1 MGSAAESG
9 VIWRGCGMIWGGR
22 EMDFYADGNKSQ
34 KLITHIDGVR
44 NNASFFSRA
53 FGCEAWG
60 ALIGDWHD
68 LGKFMNAFQLY
79 MLEDE
84 QRIEHAVVGG
94 RYATDQF
101 DDTLRRLA
109 LQLTITC
116 HHTGLQNSEALGKRL
131 VNATQLVCEAIKNA
145 PMDLL
150 HRKLPEWPEWLN
162 PPDVTAGKRKIDEW
176 KRSLEFWI
184 RMLHSCLV
192 DADWLDAEKREPDSP
207 KRPYFPSIEEL
218 RDKLDRYIDKKV
230 SEAKKNDV
238 NAQRKNVLD
247 ACRNTA
253 LSDPGNFS
261 LTVPTGGGKTLSGMS
276 FALNHAAK
284 NKMKRVI
291 VVIPYTSI
299 IEQNA
304 SVYAEIF
311 GRENVIEH
319 HANIDPEKDTER
331 NRLASENWDAPIVVT
346 TNVQFFESLY
356 ANKNSRLRKL
366 HNIARSVIILDEVQS
381 LPPELLYPILDA
393 IRELREHYGCSVV
406 LSTATQPAL
415 KKRTSF
421 ICGLDAVKE
430 IIPDAMKL
438 SRDLVRVNIEWETD
452 SAIEYSDISERI
464 LKENMQRVLV
474 VTHKRK
480 DARVLAGLLPENTY
494 HLSASMCPSHRK
506 DILNEVKKLLENETS
521 IVRLVSTQL
530 IEAGVDIDFPV
541 VFRALAG
548 IDSISQTAGRCNREG
563 NDVNGGRLIVFRAPT
578 DPPSGVL
585 RLGKG
590 ITESLL
596 NSSESDGFLR
606 GDDGSLDLT
615 SPAIYDTYFRL
626 FYSGLQLDGAGV
638 QNARAS
644 LDFPEV
650 AKRFRM
656 IDSAT
661 YPVVVPYKD
670 AYKRLEIVRAK
681 FKPSRDDFRSLQPFI
696 VQIYSQEFQALNNI
710 GAIGSIHE
718 KAFLYLSLP
727 YERLYDERF
736 GLVVS
741 EENLFPDYSKF
752 NV

>member
-1 MGSAAESG
+1 LAGRGMDG
-9 VIWRGCGMIWGGR
+9 VDELQRCRPCKDLGWRL
-22 EMDFYADGNKSQ
+22 MDFYADGNKSQ
-34 KLITHIDGVR
+34 KLMAHIDGVR
-44 NNASFFSRA
+44 NNASLFSKE

-60 ALIGDWHD
+60 ALLGDWHD
-68 LGKFMNAFQLY
+68 LGKFMEAFQRY

-84 QRIEHAVVGG
+84 QRIEHAAVGG

-101 DDTLRRLA
+101 NDRPRRLA
-109 LQLTITC
+109 VQLAITC
-116 HHTGLQNSEALGKRL
+116 HHTGLQNSEALRKRL
-131 VNATQLVCEAIKNA
+131 VNAAQLVSDAIKNA
-145 PMDLL
+145 PENLL
-150 HRKLPEWPEWLN
+150 QRKLPEWPEWLI
-162 PPDVTAGKRKIDEW
+162 PPNVSAEENKINEW

-192 DADWLDAEKREPDSP
+192 DADWLDAEKRDPDTP
-207 KRPYFPSIEEL
+207 KRPEFPSIEEL
-218 RDKLDRYIDKKV
+218 RDELDAYIDAKV
-230 SEAKKNDV
+230 SNAAKNNWTPV
-238 NAQRKNVLD
+238 NAQRKSVLD
-247 ACRNTA
+247 ACRESAITNT
-253 LSDPGNFS
+253 GFFS

-276 FALNHAAK
+276 FALNHAVK
-284 NKMKRVI
+284 NKMKHVI

-304 SVYAEIF
+304 SVYAEVF
-311 GRENVIEH
+311 GAKNVIEH
-319 HANIDPEKDTER
+319 HSNIDPEKDTER
-331 NRLASENWDAPIVVT
+331 NCRASENWDAPIIVT

-366 HNIARSVIILDEVQS
+366 HNISRSVIILDEVQS
-381 LPPELLYPILDA
+381 LPPGLLYPILDV

-415 KKRTSF
+415 KKRKSF
-421 ICGLDAVKE
+421 MCGLDEVKE
-430 IIPDAMKL
+430 IIPNVMKL
-438 SRDLVRVNIEWETD
+438 SRDLARVNIEWETGN
-452 SAIEYSDISERI
+452 AVEYPDISERI

-480 DARVLAGLLPENTY
+480 DARVLAGLLPEETY

-506 DILNEVKKLLENETS
+506 DILKKVTELLKNESST
-521 IVRLVSTQL
+521 VRLVSTQL

-548 IDSISQTAGRCNREG
+548 LDSISQTAGRCNREG

-578 DPPSGVL
+578 EPPAGVL

-590 ITESLL
+590 IMESLL
-596 NSSESDGFLR
+596 NSSESDGVLR

-626 FYSGLQLDGAGV
+626 FYSGVQLDGAGV

-670 AYKRLEIVRAK
+670 AYKKLEIVRAK
-681 FKPSRDDFRSLQPFI
+681 LKPSRDDLR
-696 VQIYSQEFQALNNI
+696 
-710 GAIGSIHE
+710 
-718 KAFLYLSLP
+718 
-727 YERLYDERF
+727 
-736 GLVVS
+736 
-741 EENLFPDYSKF
+741 
-752 NV
+752 

>member
-1 MGSAAESG
+1 
-9 VIWRGCGMIWGGR
+9 
-22 EMDFYADGNKSQ
+22 MDFYADGNKSQ

-44 NNASFFSRA
+44 NNASLFSKE

-60 ALIGDWHD
+60 ALLGDWHD
-68 LGKFMNAFQLY
+68 LGKFMEAFQRY

-84 QRIEHAVVGG
+84 HRIEHAVVGG

-101 DDTLRRLA
+101 DDPLRKLA

-116 HHTGLQNSEALGKRL
+116 HHTGLQNSETLRKRL
-131 VNATQLVCEAIKNA
+131 LSATQLVQDAIKTA
-145 PMDLL
+145 PNDLL
-150 HRKLPEWPEWLN
+150 NRKLPEWPKWLI
-162 PPDVTAGKRKIDEW
+162 PPSDTAGKKGINEW

-184 RMLHSCLV
+184 RLLHSCLV
-192 DADWLDAEKREPDSP
+192 DADWLDAEKRDLYAP
-207 KRPYFPSIEEL
+207 KRPKFPSINKL
-218 RDKLDRYIDKKV
+218 RDELDRYIDAKV
-230 SEAKKNDV
+230 SEVKENNWTPV
-238 NAQRKNVLD
+238 NAQRKDVLD
-247 ACRNTA
+247 ACRESAMINT
-253 LSDPGNFS
+253 GYFS

-276 FALNHAAK
+276 FALNHAVE

-304 SVYAEIF
+304 SVYTGVF

-319 HANIDPEKDTER
+319 HSNLDPNKDTER
-331 NRLASENWDAPIVVT
+331 NKLASENWDAPIIVT
-346 TNVQFFESLY
+346 TNIQFFESLY
-356 ANKNSRLRKL
+356 TNKNSRLRKL
-366 HNIARSVIILDEVQS
+366 HNISRSIIVLDEVQS
-381 LPPELLYPILDA
+381 LPPGLLYPILDA

-415 KKRTSF
+415 KKRKSF
-421 ICGLDAVKE
+421 MCGLDNVKE
-430 IIPDAMKL
+430 IIPDTMKL
-438 SRDLVRVNIEWETD
+438 SRDLARVNIEWETGRTM
-452 SAIEYSDISERI
+452 EYSDISERI
-464 LKENMQRVLV
+464 LKEGIQRVLV

-480 DARVLAGLLPENTY
+480 DARMLAGLLPEDTY

-506 DILNEVKKLLENETS
+506 NTLGLVKELLENESST
-521 IVRLVSTQL
+521 VRLVSTQL

-548 IDSISQTAGRCNREG
+548 LDSIAQTAGRCNREG
-563 NDVNGGRLIVFRAPT
+563 KDVNGGRLIVFRAPT
-578 DPPSGVL
+578 EPPPGVL

-590 ITESLL
+590 ITESLI
-596 NSSESDGFLR
+596 NSSESDRISR

-626 FYSGLQLDGAGV
+626 FYSGVQLDGKGV

-656 IDSAT
+656 IDNAT
-661 YPVVVPYKD
+661 YPVIVPYKD
-670 AYKRLEIVRAK
+670 AYNKLDIIREK
-681 FKPSRDDFRSLQPFI
+681 FKPSQDDFRSVQPFI
-696 VQIYSQEFQALNNI
+696 VQIYFQEFEALNKV
-710 GAIGSIHE
+710 GALGSIHE
-718 KAFLYLSLP
+718 KSFFYLTSP

-741 EENLFPDYSKF
+741 EENLFPDYSKL

>member
-1 MGSAAESG
+1 
-9 VIWRGCGMIWGGR
+9 
-22 EMDFYADGNKSQ
+22 MDFYADGNKSQ

-44 NNASFFSRA
+44 NNASLFSKA
-53 FGCEAWG
+53 FDCEAWG
-60 ALIGDWHD
+60 ALLGDWHD
-68 LGKFMNAFQLY
+68 LGKFMDAFQRY

-101 DDTLRRLA
+101 DDPLRKLA
-109 LQLTITC
+109 LQLAITC
-116 HHTGLQNSEALGKRL
+116 HHTGLQDSEALRKRL
-131 VNATQLVCEAIKNA
+131 VNAAQMVRDAIKNA
-145 PMDLL
+145 PEDLL
-150 HRKLPEWPEWLN
+150 HRNLPEWPEWLI
-162 PPDVTAGKRKIDEW
+162 PPIVTAEKQKIDEW

-192 DADWLDAEKREPDSP
+192 DADWLDAEKRDPDVV
-207 KRPYFPSIEEL
+207 KRPNFPSIDEL
-218 RDKLDRYIDKKV
+218 RDELDRYIDAKV
-230 SEAKKNDV
+230 SDAKRNNWTPV
-238 NAQRKNVLD
+238 NAQRKEVLD
-247 ACRNTA
+247 ACRKSAITNT
-253 LSDPGNFS
+253 GYFS

-276 FALNHAAK
+276 FALNHAVE
-284 NKMKRVI
+284 NKMNRVI
-291 VVIPYTSI
+291 VVIPYTTI

-304 SVYAEIF
+304 SVYAEVF

-319 HANIDPEKDTER
+319 HSNLDPEKDTER
-331 NRLASENWDAPIVVT
+331 NQLASENWDAPIIVT

-356 ANKNSRLRKL
+356 TNKNSRLRKL
-366 HNIARSVIILDEVQS
+366 HNISRSVIFLDEVQS
-381 LPPELLYPILDA
+381 LPPGLLYPILDA

-406 LSTATQPAL
+406 LSTATQPSL
-415 KKRTSF
+415 KKLESF
-421 ICGLDAVKE
+421 NCGLKEVKE
-430 IIPDAMKL
+430 IIPDSMKL
-438 SRDLVRVNIEWETD
+438 SRDLARVNIEWETD
-452 SAIEYSDISERI
+452 RVMEYSDVAERI

-480 DARVLAGLLPENTY
+480 DARLLAGLLPENAY

-506 DILNEVKKLLENETS
+506 DTLNKVKGELLKNEFS
-521 IVRLVSTQL
+521 AVRLVSTQL

-548 IDSISQTAGRCNREG
+548 LDSISQTAGRCNREG
-563 NDVNGGRLIVFRAPT
+563 KNVNGGRLIVFRAPT
-578 DPPSGVL
+578 EPPAGIL

-596 NSSESDGFLR
+596 NAHESDGVLR

-615 SPAIYDTYFRL
+615 SPATYDTYFRL
-626 FYSGLQLDGAGV
+626 FYSGVQLDGAGV

-650 AKRFRM
+650 AKRFHM

-670 AYKRLEIVRAK
+670 AYDKLDVIRAK
-681 FKPSRDDFRSLQPFI
+681 FKPSRDDFRSLQSFV
-696 VQIYSQEFQALNNI
+696 VQIYSHELQTLDNI
-710 GAIGSIHE
+710 GALGSIQE
-718 KAFLYLSLP
+718 KSFYYLTPP

>member
-1 MGSAAESG
+1 MK
-9 VIWRGCGMIWGGR
+9 
-22 EMDFYADGNKSQ
+22 FYADGNRTQQLNDHLEGVTQ
-34 KLITHIDGVR
+34 KA
-44 NNASFFSRA
+44 ASFAEYFKCRQ
-53 FGCEAWG
+53 WG
-60 ALIGDWHD
+60 HLLGKWHD
-68 LGKFMNAFQLY
+68 LGKFSDGFQQY
-79 MLEDE
+79 MLDGKL
-84 QRIEHAVVGG
+84 RVEHAVVGG
-94 RYATDQF
+94 RYATDFF
-101 DDTLRRLA
+101 DDPLRRIA
-109 LQLTITC
+109 IQFAITC
-116 HHTGLQNSEALGKRL
+116 HHTGLQNAEAVRQRL
-131 VNATQLVCEAIKNA
+131 KKAEQLVADSIKNV
-145 PMDLL
+145 PGELL
-150 HRKLPEWPEWLN
+150 SQKLPDWPEWLS
-162 PPDVTAGKRKIDEW
+162 PPSNSSTKQNIDDW

-192 DADWLDAEKREPDSP
+192 DADWLDAEKRDSDAP
-207 KRPYFPSIEEL
+207 KRPDFPSIDKL
-218 RDKLDRYIDKKV
+218 RDQLDEYIDKKV
-230 SEAKKNDV
+230 CDAKKNNWTQINV
-238 NAQRKNVLD
+238 QRKNVLD
-247 ACRNTA
+247 ACRESAITKT
-253 LSDPGNFS
+253 GYFS

-276 FALNHAAK
+276 FALNHAVE

-291 VVIPYTSI
+291 AVIPYTSI

-304 SVYAEIF
+304 SVYAEVF
-311 GRENVIEH
+311 GRENLIEH
-319 HANIDPEKDTER
+319 HSNIDPEKDTER
-331 NRLASENWDAPIVVT
+331 NRLASENWDAPIIVT

-366 HNIARSVIILDEVQS
+366 HNISRSVIILDEVQS
-381 LPPELLYPILDA
+381 LPPGLLYPILDA
-393 IRELREHYGCSVV
+393 IQELREHYGCSVV

-415 KKRTSF
+415 KKRKSF
-421 ICGLDAVKE
+421 MCGLDTVRE
-430 IIPDAMKL
+430 IIPCAMKL
-438 SRDLVRVNIEWETD
+438 SQNLARVNIEWETGRVM
-452 SAIEYSDISERI
+452 EYSDISERI

-506 DILNEVKKLLENETS
+506 DTLNKVKEELLKNESST
-521 IVRLVSTQL
+521 VRVVSTQL

-548 IDSISQTAGRCNREG
+548 LDSISQTAGRCNREG
-563 NDVNGGRLIVFRAPT
+563 KDVNGGRLIVFRAPT
-578 DPPSGVL
+578 EPPAGVL

-596 NSSESDGFLR
+596 NSSESDGVLR

-615 SPAIYDTYFRL
+615 SSAIYDAYFRL
-626 FYSGLQLDGAGV
+626 FYSGIQLDGAGV

-650 AKRFRM
+650 AKRFRI
-656 IDSAT
+656 IDSVA

-670 AYKRLEIVRAK
+670 AYDKLDAVRAK

-696 VQIYSQEFQALNNI
+696 VQIYFQEFQALNNV
-710 GAIGSIHE
+710 GALGSIHE
-718 KAFLYLSLP
+718 KAFFYLTPP

-741 EENLFPDYSKF
+741 EENLFPNYSKF

>member
-1 MGSAAESG
+1 
-9 VIWRGCGMIWGGR
+9 
-22 EMDFYADGNKSQ
+22 MDFYADGNKSQ
-34 KLITHIDGVR
+34 KLMTHINGVR
-44 NNASFFSRA
+44 NNASLFSKE
-53 FGCEAWG
+53 FGCETWG
-60 ALIGDWHD
+60 ALLGDWHD
-68 LGKFMNAFQLY
+68 LGKFMEAFQRY

-101 DDTLRRLA
+101 DDPLRKLA

-116 HHTGLQNSEALGKRL
+116 HHTGLQNSETLRKRL
-131 VNATQLVCEAIKNA
+131 IGATQLVQDAIKNV
-145 PMDLL
+145 PIDLL
-150 HRKLPEWPEWLN
+150 NRKLPEWPEWLI
-162 PPDVTAGKRKIDEW
+162 PPSDNAEEKEINEW

-192 DADWLDAEKREPDSP
+192 DADWLDAEKRDPDAP
-207 KRPYFPSIEEL
+207 KRPDFPSIDEFRDEL
-218 RDKLDRYIDKKV
+218 DGYIDTKV
-230 SEAKKNDV
+230 IDAKKNNWTPV
-238 NAQRKNVLD
+238 NAQRKDVLD
-247 ACRNTA
+247 ACREFAITNT
-253 LSDPGNFS
+253 GYFS

-276 FALNHAAK
+276 FALNHAVE

-304 SVYAEIF
+304 SVYAEVF

-319 HANIDPEKDTER
+319 HSNIDPEKDTER
-331 NRLASENWDAPIVVT
+331 NRLASENWDAPIIVT

-356 ANKNSRLRKL
+356 TNKNSRLRKL
-366 HNIARSVIILDEVQS
+366 HNISRSVIILDEVQS

-393 IRELREHYGCSVV
+393 IKELREHYGCSVV

-415 KKRTSF
+415 IKRKSLM
-421 ICGLDAVKE
+421 CGLDEVRE

-438 SRDLVRVNIEWETD
+438 SRDLARVNIEWETD

-464 LKENMQRVLV
+464 LKENMHRVLV

-480 DARVLAGLLPENTY
+480 DARVLAGLLSENTY

-506 DILNEVKKLLENETS
+506 DTLKKVGELLQNES
-521 IVRLVSTQL
+521 SAVRLVSTQL

-548 IDSISQTAGRCNREG
+548 LDSILQTAGRCNREG
-563 NDVNGGRLIVFRAPT
+563 KDVNGGRLIVFRAPT
-578 DPPSGVL
+578 EPPAGIL

-596 NSSESDGFLR
+596 NSSEADGVLR
-606 GDDGSLDLT
+606 GDNGSLDLT

-626 FYSGLQLDGAGV
+626 FYSGVQLDGAGV

-670 AYKRLEIVRAK
+670 AYDKLDVVREK

-696 VQIYSQEFQALNNI
+696 VQIYFHEFKTLEKVGAL
-710 GAIGSIHE
+710 GSMHE
-718 KAFLYLSLP
+718 NSFFYLTTP
-727 YERLYDERF
+727 YELLYDERF

-741 EENLFPDYSKF
+741 EENIFPDYSKF

>member
-1 MGSAAESG
+1 MN
-9 VIWRGCGMIWGGR
+9 
-22 EMDFYADGNKSQ
+22 FYADGDKIQSLM
-34 KLITHIDGVR
+34 KHIYEVR
-44 NNASFFSRA
+44 NDASLFSKD

-60 ALIGDWHD
+60 TLLGEWHD
-68 LGKFMNAFQLY
+68 LGKFMEAFQKY
-79 MLEDE
+79 MLEDGP
-84 QRIEHAVVGG
+84 RIEHAVVGG
-94 RYATDQF
+94 RYATDVF
-101 DDTLRRLA
+101 GDPLRRLA
-109 LQLTITC
+109 LQVSITC
-116 HHTGLQNSEALGKRL
+116 HHTGLQNSEHIRQRL
-131 VNATQLVCEAIKNA
+131 LVAGQLVQDAIKNV
-145 PMDLL
+145 PSDLL
-150 HRKLPEWPEWLN
+150 NKKLPDWPEWLIS
-162 PPDVTAGKRKIDEW
+162 PDNIQKKTDIDNW
-176 KRSLEFWI
+176 KRNLEFWI

-192 DADWLDAEKREPDSP
+192 DADWLDAEKRDPEAP
-207 KRPYFPSIEEL
+207 KRPDFPSIDKL
-218 RDKLDRYIDKKV
+218 RDELDRYIDAKV
-230 SEAKKNDV
+230 SDAKRNNWTPV

-247 ACRNTA
+247 ACRESAIAGT
-253 LSDPGNFS
+253 GCFS

-276 FALNHAAK
+276 FALNHAVE

-299 IEQNA
+299 IEQNS
-304 SVYAEIF
+304 SVYAEVF

-319 HANIDPEKDTER
+319 HSNLAPEKDTER
-331 NRLASENWDAPIVVT
+331 NRLASENWDAPIIVT

-356 ANKNSRLRKL
+356 TNKNSRLRKL
-366 HNIARSVIILDEVQS
+366 HNISRSVIILDEVQS

-415 KKRTSF
+415 IKRKSF
-421 ICGLDAVKE
+421 MCGLDEVRE

-438 SRDLVRVNIEWETD
+438 SRDLARVNIEWETD

-464 LKENMQRVLV
+464 LKENMPRVLV

-480 DARVLAGLLPENTY
+480 DARLLAGLLSENTY

-506 DILNEVKKLLENETS
+506 NTLKKVGELLRNEFST
-521 IVRLVSTQL
+521 VRLVSTQL

-548 IDSISQTAGRCNREG
+548 LDSISQTAGRCNREG
-563 NDVNGGRLIVFRAPT
+563 KDVNGGRLIVFRAPT
-578 DPPSGVL
+578 EPPAGVL

-596 NSSESDGFLR
+596 NSSEADGVLR
-606 GDDGSLDLT
+606 GDDGSLDLM
-615 SPAIYDTYFRL
+615 SPKIYDTYFRL
-626 FYSGLQLDGAGV
+626 FYSGVQLDGAGV
-638 QNARAS
+638 QNARTN

-656 IDSAT
+656 IDRAT

-670 AYKRLEIVRAK
+670 AYDKLDVVRAK

-696 VQIYSQEFQALNNI
+696 VQIYSQEFKALNNI
-710 GAIGSIHE
+710 GALGTIHE
-718 KAFLYLSLP
+718 KSFYYLTPP

-741 EENLFPDYSKF
+741 KENIFPDYSKF

>member
-1 MGSAAESG
+1 
-9 VIWRGCGMIWGGR
+9 
-22 EMDFYADGNKSQ
+22 MDFYADGNKSQ
-34 KLITHIDGVR
+34 KLIKHIDGVR
-44 NNASFFSRA
+44 NNASLFSKA

-60 ALIGDWHD
+60 ALLGDWHD
-68 LGKFMNAFQLY
+68 LGKFMETFQRY
-79 MLEDE
+79 MLEDG

-101 DDTLRRLA
+101 DDRYRRLA
-109 LQLTITC
+109 LQFTITC
-116 HHTGLQNSEALGKRL
+116 HHTGLQNSEALRKRL
-131 VNATQLVCEAIKNA
+131 VNAAQLVRDAIKNA
-145 PMDLL
+145 PEDLL
-150 HRKLPEWPEWLN
+150 QRKLPKWPEWLI
-162 PPDVTAGKRKIDEW
+162 PSDDSTEKKKRDEW
-176 KRSLEFWI
+176 PRNLEFWI

-192 DADWLDAEKREPDSP
+192 DADWLDAEKRDSDTP
-207 KRPYFPSIEEL
+207 KRPDFPSIDKL
-218 RDKLDRYIDKKV
+218 RDELDGYIDAKV
-230 SEAKKNDV
+230 FEAKKNNWTQV

-247 ACRNTA
+247 ACRESAITKT
-253 LSDPGNFS
+253 GYFS
-261 LTVPTGGGKTLSGMS
+261 LMVPTGGGKTLSGMS
-276 FALNHAAK
+276 FALNHAVE

-304 SVYAEIF
+304 SVYAEVF

-319 HANIDPEKDTER
+319 HSNLDPEKDTER
-331 NRLASENWDAPIVVT
+331 NRLASENWDAPIIVT

-366 HNIARSVIILDEVQS
+366 HNISRSVIILDEVQS
-381 LPPELLYPILDA
+381 LPPRLLYPILDA

-415 KKRTSF
+415 KKRKSF
-421 ICGLDAVKE
+421 MCGLDEVKE

-438 SRDLVRVNIEWETD
+438 SRDLARVNIEWETGRVM
-452 SAIEYSDISERI
+452 EYSDVSERI
-464 LKENMQRVLV
+464 AKENMHRVLV

-480 DARVLAGLLPENTY
+480 DTRVLAGLLSSENTY

-506 DILNEVKKLLENETS
+506 DTLDKVKEELLKNKSST
-521 IVRLVSTQL
+521 VRLVSTQL
-530 IEAGVDIDFPV
+530 IEAGVDIDFPI
-541 VFRALAG
+541 VFRALSG
-548 IDSISQTAGRCNREG
+548 LDSISQAAGRCNREG
-563 NDVNGGRLIVFRAPT
+563 EDDNGGRLIVFRAPT
-578 DPPSGVL
+578 EPPPGVL

-596 NSSESDGFLR
+596 NSNESDGVLR
-606 GDDGSLDLT
+606 RDDGSLDLS

-626 FYSGLQLDGAGV
+626 FYSGVQLDGAGV
-638 QNARAS
+638 QNARAN

-661 YPVVVPYKD
+661 YPIVVPYKD
-670 AYKRLEIVRAK
+670 AYDKLDVVRAK
-681 FKPSRDDFRSLQPFI
+681 FKPSRDDFRSVQPFI
-696 VQIYSQEFQALNNI
+696 VQIYFQEFQALNNE
-710 GAIGSIHE
+710 GALGSIHE
-718 KAFLYLSLP
+718 KAFFYLTPP

>member
-1 MGSAAESG
+1 
-9 VIWRGCGMIWGGR
+9 
-22 EMDFYADGNKSQ
+22 MDFYADGNKSQ

-44 NNASFFSRA
+44 NNASLFSKE

-60 ALIGDWHD
+60 ALLGDWHD
-68 LGKFMNAFQLY
+68 LGKFMEAFQRY
-79 MLEDE
+79 MLEDG
-84 QRIEHAVVGG
+84 QRVEHAVVGG

-101 DDTLRRLA
+101 DDSLRKLA
-109 LQLTITC
+109 LQLSITC
-116 HHTGLQNSEALGKRL
+116 HHTGLQNSEALRRRL
-131 VNATQLVCEAIKNA
+131 VSAAQLVRNAIKNA
-145 PMDLL
+145 PNDLL
-150 HRKLPEWPEWLN
+150 DRKLPEWPEWLI
-162 PPDVTAGKRKIDEW
+162 PPSVTAEEKKINEW

-192 DADWLDAEKREPDSP
+192 DADWLDAEKRDSDAP
-207 KRPYFPSIEEL
+207 KRPVFSSIDEL
-218 RDKLDRYIDKKV
+218 RDHLDKYIDKKV
-230 SEAKKNDV
+230 CDAKKNNWTQINV
-238 NAQRKNVLD
+238 QRKNVLD
-247 ACRNTA
+247 ACRESATTKT
-253 LSDPGNFS
+253 GYFS

-276 FALNHAAK
+276 FALNHAVE

-304 SVYAEIF
+304 SVYAKVF
-311 GRENVIEH
+311 GRKNVIEH
-319 HANIDPEKDTER
+319 HSNIDPEKDTER
-331 NRLASENWDAPIVVT
+331 NRLASENWDAPIIVT

-366 HNIARSVIILDEVQS
+366 HNISRSVIILDEVQS
-381 LPPELLYPILDA
+381 LPPGLLYPILDA
-393 IRELREHYGCSVV
+393 IQELRKHYGCSVV

-415 KKRTSF
+415 KKRKSF
-421 ICGLDAVKE
+421 MCGLDAVRE

-438 SRDLVRVNIEWETD
+438 SRNLARVNIEWDID
-452 SAIEYSDISERI
+452 SVIEYSDISERI
-464 LKENMQRVLV
+464 LKENMQRVLM

-480 DARVLAGLLPENTY
+480 DVRVLAGLLPENTY
-494 HLSASMCPSHRK
+494 HLSASMCSSHRK
-506 DILNEVKKLLENETS
+506 DTLNKVKEELLKNESST
-521 IVRLVSTQL
+521 VRVVSTQL

-548 IDSISQTAGRCNREG
+548 LDSISQTAGRCNREG
-563 NDVNGGRLIVFRAPT
+563 KDVNGGRLIVFRAPT
-578 DPPSGVL
+578 EPPAGIL

-596 NSSESDGFLR
+596 NSSESDGVLR
-606 GDDGSLDLT
+606 GNDGSLDLT

-626 FYSGLQLDGAGV
+626 FYSGVQLDGAGV

-670 AYKRLEIVRAK
+670 AYSKLDIVRAK
-681 FKPSRDDFRSLQPFI
+681 FKPSRDDFRSVQPFI
-696 VQIYSQEFQALNNI
+696 VQIYSQEFQTLNNI
-710 GAIGSIHE
+710 GALGSIHE
-718 KAFLYLSLP
+718 KAFFYLTLP

>member
-1 MGSAAESG
+1 
-9 VIWRGCGMIWGGR
+9 
-22 EMDFYADGNKSQ
+22 MDFYADRNKIQ
-34 KLITHIDGVR
+34 KLMTHIDGVR
-44 NNASFFSRA
+44 NNSSLFSKA

-60 ALIGDWHD
+60 ALLGDWHD
-68 LGKFMNAFQLY
+68 LGKFMEAFQRY

-101 DDTLRRLA
+101 DDPLRKLA

-116 HHTGLQNSEALGKRL
+116 HHTGLQNSEALRKRL
-131 VNATQLVCEAIKNA
+131 ASAAQLVHNAIKNA
-145 PMDLL
+145 PNALL
-150 HRKLPEWPEWLN
+150 NRKLPEWPEWLI
-162 PPDVTAGKRKIDEW
+162 PPSVTAEEKKINEW

-184 RMLHSCLV
+184 RILHSCLV
-192 DADWLDAEKREPDSP
+192 DADWLDAEKRDPDAP
-207 KRPYFPSIEEL
+207 KRPDFPSIDKL
-218 RDKLDRYIDKKV
+218 RDELDRHIDAKV
-230 SEAKKNDV
+230 SDAKKNNWTPV

-247 ACRNTA
+247 ACRKSAITKT
-253 LSDPGNFS
+253 GYFS

-276 FALNHAAK
+276 FALNHAVE

-299 IEQNA
+299 IEQNS
-304 SVYAEIF
+304 SVYAEVF

-319 HANIDPEKDTER
+319 HSNIDPEKDTER
-331 NRLASENWDAPIVVT
+331 NRLASENWDAPIIVT

-366 HNIARSVIILDEVQS
+366 HNISRSVIFLDEVQS

-415 KKRTSF
+415 KKRKSF
-421 ICGLDAVKE
+421 MCGLDEVRE
-430 IIPDAMKL
+430 IIPDEMGL
-438 SRDLVRVNIEWETD
+438 SRHLARVNIEWETGR
-452 SAIEYSDISERI
+452 ATEYPDISACI

-480 DARVLAGLLPENTY
+480 DARVLAGLLPDNTY

-506 DILNEVKKLLENETS
+506 DILEEVKELLRNESST
-521 IVRLVSTQL
+521 VRLVSTQL
-530 IEAGVDIDFPV
+530 IEAGVDIDFPI

-548 IDSISQTAGRCNREG
+548 LDSISQTAGRCNREG
-563 NDVNGGRLIVFRAPT
+563 KDVNGGRLIVFRAPT
-578 DPPSGVL
+578 EPPAGIL

-596 NSSESDGFLR
+596 NSSESDGVLR

-626 FYSGLQLDGAGV
+626 FYAGVQLDGAGV
-638 QNARAS
+638 QNARVS

-670 AYKRLEIVRAK
+670 AYDNLDVVRAK
-681 FKPSRDDFRSLQPFI
+681 FKSSRDDFRSLQPFI
-696 VQIYSQEFQALNNI
+696 VQLYFQDFQALNNV
-710 GAIGSIHE
+710 GALGSIHE
-718 KAFLYLSLP
+718 KAFFYLLPP

-736 GLVVS
+736 GLLPS

>member
-1 MGSAAESG
+1 
-9 VIWRGCGMIWGGR
+9 
-22 EMDFYADGNKSQ
+22 MDFYADGNKSQ

-44 NNASFFSRA
+44 KNASLFSKE

-60 ALIGDWHD
+60 ALLGDWHD
-68 LGKFMNAFQLY
+68 LGKFMEAFQRY

-101 DDTLRRLA
+101 NDRLRRLA
-109 LQLTITC
+109 LQFAITC
-116 HHTGLQNSEALGKRL
+116 HHTGLQNSEALKNRL
-131 VNATQLVCEAIKNA
+131 VNAAQLVCDAIKNA
-145 PMDLL
+145 PADLL
-150 HRKLPEWPEWLN
+150 HRKLPEWPEWLI
-162 PPDVTAGKRKIDEW
+162 PPDDSAEKKKKDGWARN
-176 KRSLEFWI
+176 LEFWI

-192 DADWLDAEKREPDSP
+192 DADWLDAEKRDSDAPERPD
-207 KRPYFPSIEEL
+207 FPSIDKL
-218 RDKLDRYIDKKV
+218 RDELDRYID
-230 SEAKKNDV
+230 AKISDASKNNWTPV

-247 ACRNTA
+247 ACRESSITNT
-253 LSDPGNFS
+253 GFFS

-276 FALNHAAK
+276 FALNHAVK

-304 SVYAEIF
+304 YVYA
-311 GRENVIEH
+311 GVLGCKNVIEH
-319 HANIDPEKDTER
+319 HSNIDPEKDTER
-331 NRLASENWDAPIVVT
+331 NRLASENWDAPIIIT

-366 HNIARSVIILDEVQS
+366 HNISRSVIILDEVQS
-381 LPPELLYPILDA
+381 LPPGLLYPILDA

-415 KKRTSF
+415 KKRKSF
-421 ICGLDAVKE
+421 MCGLDEVRE
-430 IIPDAMKL
+430 IIPDAMNL
-438 SRDLVRVNIEWETD
+438 SRDLARVNIEWETGR
-452 SAIEYSDISERI
+452 ATEYSDISERI
-464 LKENMQRVLV
+464 LKDNMQRVLV

-480 DARVLAGLLPENTY
+480 DARVLAGLLPEDTY

-506 DILNEVKKLLENETS
+506 DILKKVKDLLENESST
-521 IVRLVSTQL
+521 VRLVSTQL

-548 IDSISQTAGRCNREG
+548 LDSILQTAGRCNREG
-563 NDVNGGRLIVFRAPT
+563 KDVNGGRIIVFRAPT
-578 DPPSGVL
+578 EPPEGIL
-585 RLGKG
+585 CLGKA

-596 NSSESDGFLR
+596 NSSEADGVLR
-606 GDDGSLDLT
+606 DVSGSLDLT

-626 FYSGLQLDGAGV
+626 FYSAVQLDGAGV

-661 YPVVVPYKD
+661 YPIVVPYKD
-670 AYKRLEIVRAK
+670 AYNILDIIRAK
-681 FKPSRDDFRSLQPFI
+681 FKPSRDDFRSVQPFI

-710 GAIGSIHE
+710 GALGSIHE
-718 KAFLYLSLP
+718 KAFFYLTPP

-736 GLVVS
+736 GLDVS
-741 EENLFPDYSKF
+741 EENLLPDYSKF

>member
-1 MGSAAESG
+1 
-9 VIWRGCGMIWGGR
+9 
-22 EMDFYADGNKSQ
+22 MDFYADGNKVQ
-34 KLITHIDGVR
+34 KLMTHIDGVR
-44 NNASFFSRA
+44 NNAFLFSKE

-60 ALIGDWHD
+60 ALLGDWHD
-68 LGKFMNAFQLY
+68 LGKFMETFQRY
-79 MLEDE
+79 MLEGG

-101 DDTLRRLA
+101 DDSLRKLA

-116 HHTGLQNSEALGKRL
+116 HHTGLQNSEALKRRL
-131 VNATQLVCEAIKNA
+131 VGATQLVRDAIKNT
-145 PMDLL
+145 PSDLL
-150 HRKLPEWPEWLN
+150 DRKLPEWPEWLI
-162 PPDVTAGKRKIDEW
+162 PPNVSAEENKINEW

-192 DADWLDAEKREPDSP
+192 DADWLDAEKRDPDTP
-207 KRPYFPSIEEL
+207 KRPEFPSIEEL
-218 RDKLDRYIDKKV
+218 RNKLDAYIDAKV
-230 SEAKKNDV
+230 SNAAKNNWTLV
-238 NAQRKNVLD
+238 NAQRKSVLD
-247 ACRNTA
+247 ACRESAIANT
-253 LSDPGNFS
+253 GFFS

-276 FALNHAAK
+276 FALNHAVE

-304 SVYAEIF
+304 SVYAEVF

-319 HANIDPEKDTER
+319 HSNLDPEKDTER
-331 NRLASENWDAPIVVT
+331 NQLAAENWDAPVIVT

-366 HNIARSVIILDEVQS
+366 HNISRSVIVLDEVQS
-381 LPPELLYPILDA
+381 LPPGLLYPILDA
-393 IRELREHYGCSVV
+393 MRELREHYGCSIV

-415 KKRTSF
+415 KKRKSF
-421 ICGLDAVKE
+421 MRGLDEVKE
-430 IIPDAMKL
+430 IIPNVMKL
-438 SRDLVRVNIEWETD
+438 SRDLARVNIEWETGN
-452 SAIEYSDISERI
+452 AVAYPDISERI

-480 DARVLAGLLPENTY
+480 DARVLAGLLPEETY

-506 DILNEVKKLLENETS
+506 DILKKVTELLKNESST
-521 IVRLVSTQL
+521 VRLVSTQL

-548 IDSISQTAGRCNREG
+548 LDSISQTAGRCNREG

-578 DPPSGVL
+578 EPPAGVL

-590 ITESLL
+590 IMESLL
-596 NSSESDGFLR
+596 NSSESDGVLR

-626 FYSGLQLDGAGV
+626 FYSGVQLDGAGV

-670 AYKRLEIVRAK
+670 AYNKLEIVRAK

-696 VQIYSQEFQALNNI
+696 VQIYSQEFQALNNV
-710 GAIGSIHE
+710 GALGSIHE
-718 KAFLYLSLP
+718 KAFWYLSPP

-736 GLVVS
+736 GLDVS
-741 EENLFPDYSKF
+741 EGNLFPDYSKF

>member
-1 MGSAAESG
+1 ME
-9 VIWRGCGMIWGGR
+9 
-22 EMDFYADGNKSQ
+22 FYADGNKSQ
-34 KLITHIDGVR
+34 ELITHIGGVR
-44 NNASFFSRA
+44 NNASLFSKE

-60 ALIGDWHD
+60 ALLGDWHD
-68 LGKFMNAFQLY
+68 LGKFMEAFQRY

-101 DDTLRRLA
+101 DDRLRRLA
-109 LQLTITC
+109 LQLSITC
-116 HHTGLQNSEALGKRL
+116 HHTGLQNNEALGKRL
-131 VNATQLVCEAIKNA
+131 VNASQLVREAIKNA
-145 PMDLL
+145 PKDLL
-150 HRKLPEWPEWLN
+150 DRKLPDWPDWLI
-162 PPDVTAGKRKIDEW
+162 PPSATAEEKKKNEW

-192 DADWLDAEKREPDSP
+192 DADWLDAEKREPDAT
-207 KRPYFPSIEEL
+207 KRPIFPTIDKL
-218 RDKLDRYIDKKV
+218 RDDLDRYIDAKV
-230 SEAKKNDV
+230 IEAKKNNWTPV
-238 NAQRKNVLD
+238 NAQRKDVLD
-247 ACRNTA
+247 ACRESAITNA
-253 LSDPGNFS
+253 GYFS

-276 FALNHAAK
+276 FALNHAVE

-299 IEQNA
+299 IEQNS
-304 SVYAEIF
+304 SVYAEVF

-319 HANIDPEKDTER
+319 HSNLAPEKDTER
-331 NRLASENWDAPIVVT
+331 NRLAPENWDAPIIVT

-356 ANKNSRLRKL
+356 TNKNSRLRKL
-366 HNIARSVIILDEVQS
+366 HNISRSVIILDEVQS

-393 IRELREHYGCSVV
+393 IKELREHYGCSVV

-415 KKRTSF
+415 IRRKSF
-421 ICGLDAVKE
+421 MCGLDEVRE

-438 SRDLVRVNIEWETD
+438 SRDLARVNIEWETD
-452 SAIEYSDISERI
+452 SAVEYSDISERI
-464 LKENMQRVLV
+464 LKENMHRVLV

-480 DARVLAGLLPENTY
+480 DARLLAGLLPEDTY

-506 DILNEVKKLLENETS
+506 DNLKKVGELLENETAT
-521 IVRLVSTQL
+521 VRLVSTQL

-548 IDSISQTAGRCNREG
+548 LDSISQTAGRCNREG
-563 NDVNGGRLIVFRAPT
+563 KDVNGGRLIVFRAPT
-578 DPPSGVL
+578 EPPAGVL

-596 NSSESDGFLR
+596 NFSEYDGVLR
-606 GDDGSLDLT
+606 DDNGSLDLT

-626 FYSGLQLDGAGV
+626 FYSGVQLDGAGV

-656 IDSAT
+656 IDSST

-670 AYKRLEIVRAK
+670 AYNKLEIVRAK
-681 FKPSRDDFRSLQPFI
+681 FKPLRDDFRSLQPFI

-710 GAIGSIHE
+710 GALGSIHE
-718 KAFLYLSLP
+718 KSFYYLTPP
-727 YERLYDERF
+727 YERVYDERF

>member
-1 MGSAAESG
+1 
-9 VIWRGCGMIWGGR
+9 
-22 EMDFYADGNKSQ
+22 MDFYADGNKTQ
-34 KLITHIDGVR
+34 KLMTHIDGVR
-44 NNASFFSRA
+44 NNASLFAKA
-53 FGCEAWG
+53 FECEAWG
-60 ALIGDWHD
+60 AILGDWHD
-68 LGKFMNAFQLY
+68 LGKFMEAFQRY

-101 DDTLRRLA
+101 DDPLRKLA
-109 LQLTITC
+109 VQLAITC
-116 HHTGLQNSEALGKRL
+116 HHTGLQNSEALRQRL
-131 VNATQLVCEAIKNA
+131 VNAAHMVREAIKNA
-145 PMDLL
+145 PEDLL
-150 HRKLPEWPEWLN
+150 HRKLPEWPAWLV
-162 PPDVTAGKRKIDEW
+162 PPSVTGEEKIITEW

-192 DADWLDAEKREPDSP
+192 DADWLDAEKRDPDSP
-207 KRPYFPSIEEL
+207 KRPAFPSIDKL
-218 RDKLDRYIDKKV
+218 RDKLDGHIDEKV
-230 SEAKKNDV
+230 SDAKKNNWTLV

-247 ACRNTA
+247 ACRESAITNT
-253 LSDPGNFS
+253 GYFS

-276 FALNHAAK
+276 FALNHAVE

-304 SVYAEIF
+304 SVYAGVI

-319 HANIDPEKDTER
+319 HSNLDPEKDTER
-331 NRLASENWDAPIVVT
+331 NRLAAENWDAPIIVT
-346 TNVQFFESLY
+346 TNVQFSNHY
-356 ANKNSRLRKL
+356 TQTKIPDSKL
-366 HNIARSVIILDEVQS
+366 HNIARSVIVLTKCNRC
-381 LPPELLYPILDA
+381 LALLYPILDA

-406 LSTATQPAL
+406 LSTATQPAW
-415 KKRTSF
+415 KKRESF

-430 IIPDAMKL
+430 IIPDAITL
-438 SRDLVRVNIEWETD
+438 SRDLARVNIEWETG

-464 LKENMQRVLV
+464 LREKMQRVLV

-480 DARVLAGLLPENTY
+480 DARVLAGLLPEDTY

-506 DILNEVKKLLENETS
+506 DILKKVTELLKNESST
-521 IVRLVSTQL
+521 VRFVSTQL
-530 IEAGVDIDFPV
+530 IEAGVDIDFPT

-548 IDSISQTAGRCNREG
+548 LDCISQTAGRCNREG

-578 DPPSGVL
+578 EPPAGVL

-596 NSSESDGFLR
+596 NSSESDGVLR
-606 GDDGSLDLT
+606 SDDGSIDLT
-615 SPAIYDTYFRL
+615 SPAIYATYFRL
-626 FYSGLQLDGAGV
+626 FYSGVQLDGAGV

-644 LDFPEV
+644 LDYPEV

-670 AYKRLEIVRAK
+670 AYNKLELVRDK

-696 VQIYSQEFQALNNI
+696 VHIYSQEFQALNNV
-710 GAIGSIHE
+710 GALGFTHE
-718 KAFLYLSLP
+718 KAFWYLSPP

-736 GLVVS
+736 GLDVS

>member
-1 MGSAAESG
+1 ME
-9 VIWRGCGMIWGGR
+9 
-22 EMDFYADGNKSQ
+22 FYADGNKSQ
-34 KLITHIDGVR
+34 ELITHIGGVR
-44 NNASFFSRA
+44 NNASLFSKE

-60 ALIGDWHD
+60 ALLGDWHD
-68 LGKFMNAFQLY
+68 LGKFMEAFQRY

-101 DDTLRRLA
+101 DDRLRRLA
-109 LQLTITC
+109 LQLSITC
-116 HHTGLQNSEALGKRL
+116 HHTGLQNNEALGKRL
-131 VNATQLVCEAIKNA
+131 VNASQLVREAIKNA
-145 PMDLL
+145 PKDLL
-150 HRKLPEWPEWLN
+150 DRKLPDWPDWLI
-162 PPDVTAGKRKIDEW
+162 PPSATAEEKKKNEW

-192 DADWLDAEKREPDSP
+192 DADWLDAEKREPDAT
-207 KRPYFPSIEEL
+207 KRPIFPTIDKL
-218 RDKLDRYIDKKV
+218 RDDLDRYIDAKV
-230 SEAKKNDV
+230 IEAKKNNWTPV
-238 NAQRKNVLD
+238 NAQRKDVLD
-247 ACRNTA
+247 ACRESAITNA
-253 LSDPGNFS
+253 GYFS
-261 LTVPTGGGKTLSGMS
+261 LTVPTGGGKTLSGMF
-276 FALNHAAK
+276 FALNHAVE

-299 IEQNA
+299 IEQNS
-304 SVYAEIF
+304 SVYAEVF

-319 HANIDPEKDTER
+319 HSNLAPEKDTER
-331 NRLASENWDAPIVVT
+331 NRLAPENWDAPIIVT

-356 ANKNSRLRKL
+356 TNKNSRLRKL
-366 HNIARSVIILDEVQS
+366 HNISRSVIILDEVQS

-393 IRELREHYGCSVV
+393 IKELREHYGCSVV

-415 KKRTSF
+415 IRRKSF
-421 ICGLDAVKE
+421 MCGLDEVRE

-438 SRDLVRVNIEWETD
+438 SRDLARVNIEWETD
-452 SAIEYSDISERI
+452 SAVEYSDISERI
-464 LKENMQRVLV
+464 LKENMHRVLV

-480 DARVLAGLLPENTY
+480 DARLLAGLLPEDTY

-506 DILNEVKKLLENETS
+506 DNLKKVGELLENETAT
-521 IVRLVSTQL
+521 VRLVSTQL

-548 IDSISQTAGRCNREG
+548 LDSISQTAGRCNREG
-563 NDVNGGRLIVFRAPT
+563 KDVNGGRLIVFRAPT
-578 DPPSGVL
+578 EPPAGVL

-596 NSSESDGFLR
+596 NFSEYDGVLR
-606 GDDGSLDLT
+606 DDNGSLDLT

-626 FYSGLQLDGAGV
+626 FYSGVQLDGAGV

-656 IDSAT
+656 IDSST

-670 AYKRLEIVRAK
+670 AYNKLEIVRAK
-681 FKPSRDDFRSLQPFI
+681 FKPLRDDFRSLQPFI

-710 GAIGSIHE
+710 GALGSIHE
-718 KAFLYLSLP
+718 KSFYYLTPP
-727 YERLYDERF
+727 YERVYDERF

>member
-1 MGSAAESG
+1 
-9 VIWRGCGMIWGGR
+9 
-22 EMDFYADGNKSQ
+22 MDFYADGNKSQ

-44 NNASFFSRA
+44 NNASLFSKE

-60 ALIGDWHD
+60 ALLGDWHD
-68 LGKFMNAFQLY
+68 LGKFMEAFQQY

-101 DDTLRRLA
+101 DDSYRRLA
-109 LQLTITC
+109 LQFAITC
-116 HHTGLQNSEALGKRL
+116 HHTGLQNSEALRKRL
-131 VNATQLVCEAIKNA
+131 VSAAQLVQDAIKNA
-145 PMDLL
+145 PNDLL
-150 HRKLPEWPEWLN
+150 NRKLPEWPEWLI
-162 PPDVTAGKRKIDEW
+162 PPDGTAEKKKIDNW

-192 DADWLDAEKREPDSP
+192 DADWLDAEKRDPDAA
-207 KRPYFPSIEEL
+207 KRPDFPSINKL
-218 RDKLDRYIDKKV
+218 RDELDRYIDAKV
-230 SEAKKNDV
+230 SEVKENNWTPV
-238 NAQRKNVLD
+238 NAQRKDVLD
-247 ACRNTA
+247 ACRESAITNT
-253 LSDPGNFS
+253 GYFS

-276 FALNHAAK
+276 FALNHAVE

-304 SVYAEIF
+304 SVYAGVL

-319 HANIDPEKDTER
+319 HSNLDPEKDTER
-331 NRLASENWDAPIVVT
+331 NQLASENWDAPIIVT

-356 ANKNSRLRKL
+356 ANRNSRLRKL
-366 HNIARSVIILDEVQS
+366 HNISRSVIVLDEVQS
-381 LPPELLYPILDA
+381 LPPGLLYPILDA

-415 KKRTSF
+415 KKRKSF
-421 ICGLDAVKE
+421 MSGLDEVKE

-438 SRDLVRVNIEWETD
+438 SRDLARVNIEWETRRVMQ
-452 SAIEYSDISERI
+452 YSDISERI

-474 VTHKRK
+474 VTHKRM
-480 DARVLAGLLPENTY
+480 DARVLAGLLPKDTY

-506 DILNEVKKLLENETS
+506 DILEKVKELLRKESST
-521 IVRLVSTQL
+521 VRLVSTQL

-563 NDVNGGRLIVFRAPT
+563 RDNGGRLIVFRAPT
-578 DPPSGVL
+578 EPPAGIL

-596 NSSESDGFLR
+596 NSSEADGVLR
-606 GDDGSLDLT
+606 CVDGSLDLT

-626 FYSGLQLDGAGV
+626 FYSGVQLDGAGV

-661 YPVVVPYKD
+661 YPLVVPYKD
-670 AYKRLEIVRAK
+670 AYNKLEIVREK
-681 FKPSRDDFRSLQPFI
+681 FKPSQDDFRSLQPFI
-696 VQIYSQEFQALNNI
+696 VQIYFQEFEALNKV
-710 GAIGSIHE
+710 GALGSIHE
-718 KAFLYLSLP
+718 KSFFYLTSP

>member
-1 MGSAAESG
+1 
-9 VIWRGCGMIWGGR
+9 
-22 EMDFYADGNKSQ
+22 MDFYADGNKSQ
-34 KLITHIDGVR
+34 KLIMHIDGVKR
-44 NNASFFSRA
+44 NASLFSKE

-60 ALIGDWHD
+60 ALLGDWHD
-68 LGKFMNAFQLY
+68 LGKFMEAFQRY

-101 DDTLRRLA
+101 DDPLRKLA
-109 LQLTITC
+109 LQFAITC
-116 HHTGLQNSEALGKRL
+116 HHTGLQNSEILRRRL
-131 VNATQLVCEAIKNA
+131 VNAAQLVQDAIKNV
-145 PMDLL
+145 PEDLL
-150 HRKLPEWPEWLN
+150 KRKLPEWPEWLM
-162 PPDVTAGKRKIDEW
+162 PPNVAAEKKIIDEW

-192 DADWLDAEKREPDSP
+192 DADWLDAEKRDPDTP
-207 KRPYFPSIEEL
+207 KRPAFPSIDVL
-218 RDKLDRYIDKKV
+218 RDELDGHIDEKV
-230 SEAKKNDV
+230 AKAKESNWTPV
-238 NAQRKNVLD
+238 NAQRKDVLD
-247 ACRNTA
+247 ACRESAMT
-253 LSDPGNFS
+253 STGYFS

-276 FALNHAAK
+276 FALNHAVK

-304 SVYAEIF
+304 AVYAEVL
-311 GRENVIEH
+311 GAKNVIEH
-319 HANIDPEKDTER
+319 HSNIDPEKDTER
-331 NRLASENWDAPIVVT
+331 NRLAAENWDAPIIVT

-366 HNIARSVIILDEVQS
+366 HNFARSVIVLDEVQA

-393 IRELREHYGCSVV
+393 IRELREHYCCSVV

-415 KKRTSF
+415 KKRKSF
-421 ICGLDAVKE
+421 MCGLDEVKE
-430 IIPDAMKL
+430 IIPNVMKL
-438 SRDLVRVNIEWETD
+438 SRDLARVNIEWETGN
-452 SAIEYSDISERI
+452 AVEYPDISERI

-480 DARVLAGLLPENTY
+480 DARVLAGLLPEETY

-506 DILNEVKKLLENETS
+506 EILKKVTELLKNESST
-521 IVRLVSTQL
+521 VRLVSTQL

-548 IDSISQTAGRCNREG
+548 LDSISQTAGRCNREG

-578 DPPSGVL
+578 EPPAGVL

-590 ITESLL
+590 IMESLL
-596 NSSESDGFLR
+596 NSSESDGVLR

-626 FYSGLQLDGAGV
+626 FYSGVQLDGAGV

-661 YPVVVPYKD
+661 YPVVVPYNG
-670 AYKRLEIVRAK
+670 AYNKLEIVRAK
-681 FKPSRDDFRSLQPFI
+681 FKPLRDDFRSLQPFI
-696 VQIYSQEFQALNNI
+696 VQIYANEFKALDNI
-710 GAIGSIHE
+710 GALGSVHE
-718 KAFLYLSLP
+718 KAFWYLSPP

-736 GLVVS
+736 GLDLS
-741 EENLFPDYSKF
+741 EKNLFPDYSKF
-752 NV
+752 TV